1 MSQKYYCPI
10 CGKPSRLYMGR
21 PRKDMLC
28 NIHADMVINGDIKL
42 NSEGSYVKRNSMPL
56 DKKIYIL
63 KISVYFVVKVVMI
76 DYYVKIV
83 LLSLLEWNKV

>member
-56 DKKIYIL
+56 DKKNI
-63 KISVYFVVKVVMI
+63 F
-76 DYYVKIV
+76 
-83 LLSLLEWNKV
+83 